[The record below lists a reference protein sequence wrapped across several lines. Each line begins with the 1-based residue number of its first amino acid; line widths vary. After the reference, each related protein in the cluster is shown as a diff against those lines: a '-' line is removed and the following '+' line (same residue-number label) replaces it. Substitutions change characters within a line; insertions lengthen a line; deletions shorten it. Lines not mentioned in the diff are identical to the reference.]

1 MEVLIIIVL
10 ALLAVAAASTVSSRL
25 GIAAPLLLTLVG
37 IAVSLLPFME
47 AIHVEPE
54 WILEGVLPP
63 LLYSAAVSVPT
74 MEFRRDF
81 NAISGLS
88 VALVVISSLLL
99 GLLFAWLVP
108 GLGLAGGIA
117 LGAIVSPTDAVALS
131 IVKRL
136 GVASRVVA
144 LLEGESLLNDASAL
158 VLLRSAIAGMAA
170 SVSPG
175 GVAGEFLYAV
185 ALAVAIGYAVGW
197 LNLRVRARIKDST
210 VNTIISFTLPFIA
223 SLPVELLGGSGLVAA
238 VVAGLVT
245 GSGAPRFLSP
255 RHRLSDSTNWRTIE
269 MVLEGGVFL
278 LMGLELTAVTQ
289 DVYADN
295 KGLGGALGIAALAV
309 LASVLIRAAFVAPLL
324 GALKRGA
331 ERSAQV
337 KVRIQSLQQRLD
349 APAGAAPVQDIRFG
363 PRPLPPSPKRDKRL
377 AQLQLQ
383 QSPERIERLQ
393 TWLRRQL
400 ADIDYFLAEP
410 LGWREGAVVV
420 WAGMRG
426 VVTLAAAQTLPESM
440 PNRSLLVF
448 VAFLV
453 AVGSLLLQGGT
464 LPWLVRRL
472 QPAGGEHHG
481 ENGER
486 AQLLQLLDQTAIEV
500 MNTAGLNDLARQFQE
515 RLIRGDEAT
524 ENKLQNY
531 RRVRLQIIEAQ
542 RGALLAARDNGEFS
556 AAALNAALENLD
568 ADQISLELRGN
579 PNEQ

>member
-295 KGLGGALGIAALAV
+295 TGLGGALGIAALAV

>member
-10 ALLAVAAASTVSSRL
+10 ALLAVAAASTISSRL

-269 MVLEGGVFL
+269 LVLEGGVFL

-309 LASVLIRAAFVAPLL
+309 LASVLIRAVFVAPLL

>member
-309 LASVLIRAAFVAPLL
+309 LASVLIRAVFVAPLL